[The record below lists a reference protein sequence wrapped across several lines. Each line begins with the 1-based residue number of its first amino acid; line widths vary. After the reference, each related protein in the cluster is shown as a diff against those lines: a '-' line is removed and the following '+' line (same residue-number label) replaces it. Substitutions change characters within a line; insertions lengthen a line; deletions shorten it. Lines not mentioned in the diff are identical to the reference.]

1 MKRFQSFCLTLLG
14 STCLL
19 AAQDRDFRT
28 DINPALRYYEAMIL
42 GADSPQADR
51 DYLLTNEWQGQNL
64 SERFGKLVSQYDN
77 PFKLVRQAAQASVP
91 CDWGIDFSPGPET
104 LLPHL
109 ARCKALVQM
118 AKLRVLWDLQK
129 GKDMEAADDLVGA
142 FALARNASQDG
153 TLISVLVQFAAQ
165 ALVISS
171 VEANYGRF
179 SPAALQRLEQGM
191 EAAPPGRSIS
201 SSLRSAEKDC
211 FHGWLEKKIARW
223 RIEHQGD
230 EAKVMADLHA
240 LFHSMSS
247 DTEAT
252 NDWDRSLMAIKS
264 SGEVLDLL
272 REEEAVYQKAADIL
286 ALPPGQF
293 EEQAGPFRTQVEQS
307 PNPFVKLT
315 FPAILNA
322 GKKQFRADARLALCR
337 AAIAYKLR
345 GEDGLRSVR
354 DPFGQG
360 PLQFERFVFQGVDR
374 GFKLSS
380 AYKEN
385 GLPEALIFVEK
396 EGPPFYLDGAA
407 RLGQPLSK

>member
-1 MKRFQSFCLTLLG
+1 
-14 STCLL
+14 
-19 AAQDRDFRT
+19 
-28 DINPALRYYEAMIL
+28 
-42 GADSPQADR
+42 
-51 DYLLTNEWQGQNL
+51 
-64 SERFGKLVSQYDN
+64 
-77 PFKLVRQAAQASVP
+77 
-91 CDWGIDFSPGPET
+91 
-104 LLPHL
+104 
-109 ARCKALVQM
+109 
-118 AKLRVLWDLQK
+118 
-129 GKDMEAADDLVGA
+129 
-142 FALARNASQDG
+142 
-153 TLISVLVQFAAQ
+153 
-165 ALVISS
+165 
-171 VEANYGRF
+171 
-179 SPAALQRLEQGM
+179 
-191 EAAPPGRSIS
+191 
-201 SSLRSAEKDC
+201 
-211 FHGWLEKKIARW
+211 
-223 RIEHQGD
+223 
-230 EAKVMADLHA
+230 
-240 LFHSMSS
+240 
-247 DTEAT
+247 
-252 NDWDRSLMAIKS
+252 MAIKS